1 VADAQTLVVVT
12 QVMAVAP
19 EAVFDAWLDASHA
32 GAWLFAT
39 PTGRIVEVAIDPVV
53 GGAFRITDRRDGE
66 DVLHVGTFLEL
77 ERPARLVFEFGVPKY
92 SEARDRVV
100 VTMAPAGAECEVTLT
115 HALTPGMEE
124 WAESVRE
131 GWTGILAGLARE
143 LARAAGPALPAEV
156 RWIGEFSGAVTVCD
170 ARGVILGMND
180 KSAATF
186 EADGGRRLIGSN
198 LLDCHPEPSRS
209 LVADLLARPHV
220 NAYTIEK
227 RGVRKLIYQAPW
239 FDGGVFS
246 GLVELSLEIPA
257 DMPHFVRQG

>member
-1 VADAQTLVVVT
+1 VADGQTLVVVT
-12 QVMAVAP
+12 HVMAAAP
-19 EAVFDAWLDASHA
+19 EAVFDAWLDAAHA

-53 GGAFRITDRRDGE
+53 GGTFRVTDRRDGE

-77 ERPARLVFEFGVPKY
+77 DRPARLVFEFGVPNF
-92 SEARDRVV
+92 SAARDRVT
-100 VTMAPAGAECEVTLT
+100 VTMAPAGEGCEATLT
-115 HALTPGMEE
+115 HALTLGMED
-124 WAESVRE
+124 WADAVRE

-143 LARAAGPALPAEV
+143 LARAAAPAPPASA
-156 RWIGEFSGAVTVCD
+156 RWVGEFPGAVTVCD
-170 ARGVILGMND
+170 AKGVIIAMND
-180 KSAATF
+180 TSAKTF
-186 EADGGRRLIGSN
+186 EADGGRELIGSS

-209 LVADLLARPHV
+209 LVADLLARPRV

-239 FDGGVFS
+239 FEEGVFR
-246 GLVELSLEIPA
+246 GLVELSLEIPV